1 MKLAL
6 GNSIRIFQDDQSV
19 LGVARLGLSVIFFLY
34 KGRQKQKTI
43 LQPPLNARFYPWIIY
58 RDPHRPRT

>member
-34 KGRQKQKTI
+34 KGRQKTKNYFTTTLKCKVLSMDNI
-43 LQPPLNARFYPWIIY
+43 S
-58 RDPHRPRT
+58 

>member
-19 LGVARLGLSVIFFLY
+19 LGVARLGLSVYFSY
-34 KGRQKQKTI
+34 TRAVKKQKTI
-43 LQPPLNARFYPWIIY
+43 LQPPLNARFYPRIIY